1 MSDSVP
7 GGVFGRSVL
16 LLLRVTIGGLFLFA
30 AVLKIQDPLQ
40 FYFSIK
46 GFQLLPEHILQ
57 PLAFMVPWIEVAC
70 GLALLT
76 GAWAKSAALVLGG
89 MLVVFMGA
97 ILSVIVRTDI
107 HVECGC
113 FGDFSPFCPKGAV
126 GWCNIGQNA
135 VLLAI
140 ALPVML
146 WGAGVLSIDGALGA
160 RSAAA
165 EGPDV
170 DGHSEAS

>member
-1 MSDSVP
+1 MSESVP
-7 GGVFGRSVL
+7 GGAFGRAVL
-16 LLLRVTIGGLFLFA
+16 LLLRLTIGGLFLFA

-46 GFQLLPEHILQ
+46 GFQILPEHILQ
-57 PLAFMVPWIEVAC
+57 PLAFMVPWIEVVC

-76 GAWAKSAALVLGG
+76 GTWAKAAALVIGG
-89 MLVVFMGA
+89 MLLVFMGA

-146 WGAGVLSIDGALGA
+146 WGAGSLSLDGMLAA
-160 RSAAA
+160 RRADA
-165 EGPDV
+165 EGQDV
-170 DGHSEAS
+170 DGQNEAS

>member
-1 MSDSVP
+1 MSERVP
-7 GGVFGRSVL
+7 GGAFGRTVL
-16 LLLRVTIGGLFLFA
+16 LLLRIAIGGLFLFA

-46 GFQLLPEHILQ
+46 GFQILPEHILQ
-57 PLAFMVPWIEVAC
+57 PLAFMVPWIEVVC
-70 GLALLT
+70 GIALLT
-76 GAWAKSAALVLGG
+76 GTWARAAALVIGG
-89 MLVVFMGA
+89 MLLVFMGA
-97 ILSVIVRTDI
+97 ILSVVVRTDI

-140 ALPVML
+140 ALPVMI
-146 WGAGVLSIDGALGA
+146 WGGGLLSLDSKLAG

-165 EGPDV
+165 EGPGV
-170 DGHSEAS
+170 DGQTEAS